1 MIPITSDL
9 QQESTWSLSREVC
22 LGLWSALWCSEGCG
36 NVNRKWY
43 KQGHVTY
50 RSSIDEDHYEDD
62 QEQNQYSS
70 DDPHLVVFPDDVFE
84 CLPGRG
90 EPQEGCGRAAVI
102 RTNIQ

>member
-1 MIPITSDL
+1 MIC
-9 QQESTWSLSREVC
+9 SRSPPGA
-22 LGLWSALWCSEGCG
+22 LAGKYALDYGLHYGALRG
-36 NVNRKWY
+36 VVMLNRKWY

-50 RSSIDEDHYEDD
+50 GSGIDEDHYEDD

-102 RTNIQ
+102 RTNMQ